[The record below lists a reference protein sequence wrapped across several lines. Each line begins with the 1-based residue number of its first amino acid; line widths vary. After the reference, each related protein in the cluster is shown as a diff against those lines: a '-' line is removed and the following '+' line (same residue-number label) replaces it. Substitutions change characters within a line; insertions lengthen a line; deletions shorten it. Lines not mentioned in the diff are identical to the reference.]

1 MRRITGFHR
10 TTIMQFEWR
19 RFSRQNR
26 RQVEQVGNHLKVDK
40 AQRSCDYWG
49 ITGNPRWLSPSARN
63 LARQRGGLTL
73 FSFPTLCIVTDPL
86 IECWDDGTTT
96 TTAAAHGNIFYYY
109 FYWLF
114 MPSSPKWRKDQG
126 ARWRWRAAAPWK
138 KRIVGGATVAN
149 VFYTTN

>member
-63 LARQRGGLTL
+63 LARHRGGLTL
-73 FSFPTLCIVTDPL
+73 FFFFLPYTLHCYWPFNWML
-86 IECWDDGTTT
+86 RRRHDDDDSSSTRQYLLLLFLL
-96 TTAAAHGNIFYYY
+96 AFYAE
-109 FYWLF
+109 FAQVKEG
-114 MPSSPKWRKDQG
+114 SR
-126 ARWRWRAAAPWK
+126 RAVAMAGGCTLK
-138 KRIVGGATVAN
+138 KENRRRRDCC
-149 VFYTTN
+149 